1 MKTFFYVRN
10 DKITDAI
17 SEFIIE
23 GEHISFG
30 GYSYERSTKKPYGRP
45 SKTLKSVEG
54 DKQLLV
60 F

>member
-1 MKTFFYVRN
+1 MKTFFYVRK

-45 SKTLKSVEG
+45 FKTLKSQSGEE
-54 DKQLLV
+54 QLLV

>member
-1 MKTFFYVRN
+1 MKTFFYIRK
-10 DKITDAI
+10 DKITESI

-30 GYSYERSTKKPYGRP
+30 GYSYERSSKKPYGRP
-45 SKTLKSVEG
+45 SKTLSAVAG